1 MRTEGRISTGEQ
13 PAGEDSG
20 DLDSAPDGNRAA
32 APRAGTNLAGI
43 ERPGAVYFNSSAPQ
57 LVELAVGRGEGIL
70 AQSGALVTNTGARTG
85 RSPKDRFFVSHGA
98 SKEKIDWGQTNQPV
112 EPKVFDAL
120 FDRVRGH
127 LEGRELFVV
136 DGFVGADPK
145 HRVKLRVIA
154 ELAWHALFAR
164 QLFRRPSPEELSGF
178 EPDFTLVSA
187 PTFEAVP
194 DRDGTNSEAFIGIDL
209 ERRQVLICGTHYAGE
224 MKKSLFTS
232 ANYLLPAES
241 VLPMHCSA
249 NVGED
254 GDVAV
259 FFGLS
264 GTGKTTLSADP
275 HRRLIGDDEH
285 GWSADGVFNF
295 EGGCYA
301 KCIRLS
307 EKNEP
312 QIWRAIKFGSV
323 VENVVVDEDTR
334 AVDYDDA
341 SITENTRVAYPLE
354 FIPGFVPEGRAGH
367 AGKIIFLTADAF
379 GVLPPIS
386 RLTPEAAMYHF
397 LSGFTAKLAGTEAGL
412 GSEPQA
418 TFSTLFGAPF
428 FPLRPG
434 VYSKMLGERMAEH
447 GARAFL
453 VNTGWTGG
461 PFGVGTRMDLPSTR
475 AMVQAALAG
484 ELDDVETRRHPI
496 FNLDVPV
503 SCPGVPDE
511 VLDPKSTWP
520 DANAYDE
527 QARELARM
535 FAKNFE
541 RFADSVAPEVAK
553 AGPIAE

>member
-1 MRTEGRISTGEQ
+1 MPSEGI
-13 PAGEDSG
+13 
-20 DLDSAPDGNRAA
+20 
-32 APRAGTNLAGI
+32 AGI
-43 ERPGAVYFNSSAPQ
+43 EKPGTVHRNQSAPR
-57 LVELAVGRGEGIL
+57 LVELAVARGEGIL
-70 AQSGALVTNTGARTG
+70 AETGALVTKTGDRTG
-85 RSPKDRFFVSHGA
+85 RSPRERFFVAHGS

-112 EPKVFDAL
+112 EPAVFDAL
-120 FDRVRGH
+120 FDRVRSH
-127 LEGRELFVV
+127 LEGRDLFVV
-136 DGFVGADPK
+136 DGYVGADPE
-145 HRVKLRVIA
+145 HQIKLRVIA

-164 QLFRRPSPEELSGF
+164 QLFRRLDASEEGGF

-232 ANYLLPAES
+232 ANYLMPEQG

-249 NVGED
+249 NVGTS

-275 HRRLIGDDEH
+275 MRRLIGDDEH
-285 GWSADGVFNF
+285 GWSSSGVFNF

-307 EKNEP
+307 MKNEP
-312 QIWRAIKFGSV
+312 QIWAAIKFGSV

-334 AVDYDDA
+334 EVDYDDA
-341 SITENTRVAYPLE
+341 SITENTRVAYPIE
-354 FIPGFVPEGRAGH
+354 FIPDFVPEGRAGH
-367 AGKIIFLTADAF
+367 ASKIIFLTADAF

-412 GSEPQA
+412 GSEPEA

-428 FPLRPG
+428 FPLSPG
-434 VYSKMLGERMAEH
+434 VYSAMLGERISEH
-447 GARAFL
+447 GAKAFL

-461 PFGVGTRMDLPSTR
+461 PFGVGKRMDLPSTR
-475 AMVQAALAG
+475 AMVHAALAG
-484 ELDDVETRRHPI
+484 ELDEVETRRHPI

-503 SCPGVPDE
+503 SCPGVDDD
-511 VLDPKSTWP
+511 VLDPQSTWADP
-520 DANAYDE
+520 EAYE
-527 QARELARM
+527 EHARELARM
-535 FAKNFE
+535 FRKNFE
-541 RFADSVAPEVAK
+541 RFADSVAPEVTK
-553 AGPIAE
+553 AGPVPE

>member
-1 MRTEGRISTGEQ
+1 MRSDVGIGS
-13 PAGEDSG
+13 GEDAG
-20 DLDSAPDGNRAA
+20 DTTDA
-32 APRAGTNLAGI
+32 APGNGPSAMSTTTGADALGGI
-43 ERPGAVYFNSSAPQ
+43 ERPGKVYRNASAPE
-57 LVELAVGRGEGIL
+57 LVELAVTRGEGTL
-70 AQSGALVTNTGARTG
+70 AQSGALVTTTGPRTG

-98 SKEKIDWGQTNQPV
+98 SKEKIDWGQTNLPV
-112 EPKVFDAL
+112 DRDVFDAL

-127 LEGRELFVV
+127 LEGRDLFVV
-136 DGFVGADPK
+136 DGYVGADPD
-145 HRVKLRVIA
+145 HQIRLRVVA
-154 ELAWHALFAR
+154 ELAWHALFAL
-164 QLFRRPSPEELSGF
+164 QLFRRPGPDELDGF
-178 EPDFTLVSA
+178 EPDFVLVSA
-187 PTFEAVP
+187 PSFQAVP
-194 DRDGTNSEAFIGIDL
+194 ERDGTNSDAFIGIDL

-232 ANYLLPAES
+232 ANYLMPEQG

-249 NVGED
+249 NVGEA

-275 HRRLIGDDEH
+275 SRRLIGDDEH
-285 GWSADGVFNF
+285 GWSASGVFNF

-307 EKNEP
+307 KKNEP
-312 QIWRAIKFGSV
+312 QIWAAIKFGSV
-323 VENVVVDEDTR
+323 VENVVVDERTR
-334 AVDYDDA
+334 EVDYDDP

-386 RLTPEAAMYHF
+386 RLTPEAARYHF

-412 GSEPQA
+412 GSEPEA

-428 FPLRPG
+428 FPLPPDT
-434 VYSKMLGERMAEH
+434 YSRMLGERMSQH
-447 GARAFL
+447 GAKAFL

-461 PFGVGTRMDLPSTR
+461 RYGVGKRMDLPSTR
-475 AMVQAALAG
+475 AMVQAALRG
-484 ELDDVETRRHPI
+484 DLDDVETRRHPI

-503 SCPGVPDE
+503 SCPGVTDD
-511 VLDPKSTWP
+511 VLDPQSTWADP
-520 DANAYDE
+520 AAYEE

-535 FAKNFE
+535 FVKNFE
-541 RFADSVAPEVAK
+541 RFADSVAPEVLK
-553 AGPIAE
+553 AGPVAE

>member
-1 MRTEGRISTGEQ
+1 
-13 PAGEDSG
+13 
-20 DLDSAPDGNRAA
+20 
-32 APRAGTNLAGI
+32 
-43 ERPGAVYFNSSAPQ
+43 
-57 LVELAVGRGEGIL
+57 VELAVARSEGIL
-70 AQSGALVTNTGARTG
+70 AESGALVTRTGDRTG
-85 RSPKDRFFVSHGA
+85 RSPRDRFFVAHGS
-98 SKEKIDWGQTNQPV
+98 SKDKIDWGQTNQPV
-112 EPKVFDAL
+112 EPAVFDAL

-127 LEGRELFVV
+127 LEGRDLFVV
-136 DGFVGADPK
+136 DGFVGADPR
-145 HRVKLRVIA
+145 HQIKLRVIA

-164 QLFRRPSPEELSGF
+164 QLFRHLEPSEAAGF

-187 PTFEAVP
+187 PNFEAVP
-194 DRDGTNSEAFIGIDL
+194 ERDGTNSEAFIGIDL

-232 ANYLLPAES
+232 ANYLMPERG

-249 NVGED
+249 NVGEA

-275 HRRLIGDDEH
+275 MRRLIGDDEH
-285 GWSADGVFNF
+285 GWSESGVFNF

-307 EKNEP
+307 KKNEP
-312 QIWRAIKFGSV
+312 QIWAAIKFGSV
-323 VENVVVDEDTR
+323 VENAVVHEETR
-334 AVDYDDA
+334 AVDYDDD
-341 SITENTRVAYPLE
+341 SITENTRVAYPLD
-354 FIPGFVPEGRAGH
+354 FIPDFVPEGRAGH
-367 AGKIIFLTADAF
+367 ARKIIFLTADAF

-412 GSEPQA
+412 GSEPEA

-428 FPLRPG
+428 FPLSPG
-434 VYSKMLGERMAEH
+434 VYSAMLGERMSEH
-447 GARAFL
+447 GAKAFL

-461 PFGVGTRMDLPSTR
+461 AFGVGKRMDLPATR
-475 AMVQAALAG
+475 AMVHAALAG
-484 ELDDVETRRHPI
+484 DLDEIETRRHPI

-511 VLDPKSTWP
+511 VLDPQSTWSDP
-520 DANAYDE
+520 EAYE
-527 QARELARM
+527 EKARELAHM
-535 FAKNFE
+535 FRKNFE
-541 RFADSVAPEVAK
+541 RFADSVAPEVTK
-553 AGPIAE
+553 AGPVPE